1 MNAATFFV
9 AVLALGFMVA
19 IPWAIYRD
27 RLDWSEFHM
36 AHGPDSGCAECEG
49 K

>member
-1 MNAATFFV
+1 MNAGTFIV

-19 IPWAIYRD
+19 IPYAIYRD
-27 RLDWSEFHM
+27 RLDWSEYHL
-36 AHGPDSGCAECEG
+36 AHGPASGCPDCRD

>member
-1 MNAATFFV
+1 MNAATFLV

-27 RLDWSEFHM
+27 RLDWSEYHL
-36 AHGPDSGCAECEG
+36 AHGPDSDCIECVD